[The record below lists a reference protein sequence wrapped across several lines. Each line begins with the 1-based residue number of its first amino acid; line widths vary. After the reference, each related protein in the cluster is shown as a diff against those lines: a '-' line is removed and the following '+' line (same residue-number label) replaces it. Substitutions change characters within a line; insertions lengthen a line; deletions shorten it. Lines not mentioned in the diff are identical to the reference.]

1 MFVLW
6 EHSFERL
13 PVVSAELSDLYI
25 LQLLIQFSDGAFGA
39 AAADES
45 NDFVILRGIGIDQ
58 PVLASFASSDEAPEF
73 IDLHAGVLF
82 SARRNPASACKQ
94 TECAKDAP
102 ARDLQQNLDVAY
114 AAVAAQHLKDLL
126 FDRRIGT
133 VIAIVMLEL
142 PAAVLAS
149 EILRAVG
156 FTTIFD
162 DGRTCAVGA
171 IDPDKYLTHL
181 SRGENLR
188 CLFYLSYI
196 LNHSRLLYLC
206 QVLINQ

>member
-1 MFVLW
+1 
-6 EHSFERL
+6 
-13 PVVSAELSDLYI
+13 
-25 LQLLIQFSDGAFGA
+25 
-39 AAADES
+39 
-45 NDFVILRGIGIDQ
+45 
-58 PVLASFASSDEAPEF
+58 
-73 IDLHAGVLF
+73 
-82 SARRNPASACKQ
+82 RNPASACKQ

-196 LNHSRLLYLC
+196 LNHSPIFLC
-206 QVLINQ
+206 PLSVEQWTACCNMSARSYPQQNFWHKYTAWLWVSPE